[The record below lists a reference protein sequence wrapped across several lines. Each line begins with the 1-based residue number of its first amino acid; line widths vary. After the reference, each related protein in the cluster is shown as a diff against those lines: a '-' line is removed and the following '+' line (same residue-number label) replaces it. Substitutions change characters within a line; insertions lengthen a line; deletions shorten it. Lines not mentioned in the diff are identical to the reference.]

1 MKRYWFTAASAAVLT
16 ASLLGPARPT
26 AAAPTPARKAP
37 TAGQVLDNATLTG
50 KVKAA
55 LLADKVAPGLAIN
68 VDSNHGVV
76 TLSGQVDTATQKA
89 RAAQLAKKTQGVS
102 KVVNKL
108 TVKGKGKM

>member
-1 MKRYWFTAASAAVLT
+1 MAARCAAV
-16 ASLLGPARPT
+16 AAGLLGGAYPAV
-26 AAAPTPARKAP
+26 AAPAKKAP
-37 TAGQVLDNATLTG
+37 TAGQMLDNATLTG

-55 LLADKVAPGLAIN
+55 LLADKVAPGLTIN

-89 RAAQLAKKTQGVS
+89 RAVQVAKKIAGVS

-108 TVKGKGKM
+108 TVKGKA